1 MDMQTFGLAVAV
13 SILISALIML
23 AAAIPFIAPY
33 LIKKKRY
40 EATEYYAQTGLPFNE
55 CMRNKGAFGEYKI
68 GECPEKQK
76 AVKS

>member
-40 EATEYYAQTGLPFNE
+40 ERYEATEYYAQTGLPFNE

-68 GECPEKQK
+68 GECPEKT
-76 AVKS
+76 

>member
-23 AAAIPFIAPY
+23 AAAIPFIAAY
-33 LIKKKRY
+33 LIKKKRYERY

-68 GECPEKQK
+68 GECPEKT
-76 AVKS
+76 